1 MNKELENDVIE
12 NSEELYQNYKKI
24 DIFFK
29 AKEEYIQKYKLI
41 PIEDILSNAP
51 KYYAF
56 ISLIERINTF
66 ISKDDQWL
74 KHFIEKNRI
83 NFNYDLYE
91 RWKINKKFNTQ
102 TYSNTQAPSKWI
114 HVLQDYFIELLE
126 SIQILLV
133 LQYYIKDEDYKN
145 FLKASPELY
154 FKLRA
159 NFVKPS
165 LPSENIEK
173 FFEVIDYLLN
183 INIQHDFLSKLVIDA
198 SLCMQVY
205 RYIDKSKIFELIKQ
219 KEFYTKYRL
228 DFLKKTRFTSRV
240 KLPYEED
247 IISVAEKFLE
257 KVMDLRFTYK
267 EFKNRLIEKY
277 NKIRR

>member
-1 MNKELENDVIE
+1 MNNEIENYIIE

-24 DIFFK
+24 DHFFK
-29 AKEEYIQKYKLI
+29 AKEEYIEKYKLI

-51 KYYAF
+51 KYYALVT
-56 ISLIERINTF
+56 LIERINTF

-74 KHFIEKNRI
+74 KHFIDRNRI
-83 NFNYDLYE
+83 NFDYDSYE

-126 SIQILLV
+126 LIQILLV
-133 LQYYIKDEDYKN
+133 LQYYIKDEEYKN
-145 FLKASPELY
+145 YLKASPELY

-159 NFVKPS
+159 NFIKPS

-247 IISVAEKFLE
+247 IINVAEKFLE

-267 EFKNRLIEKY
+267 EFKSRLIEKY
-277 NKIRR
+277 NKVRR

>member
-1 MNKELENDVIE
+1 MNNEIENDIIE

-24 DIFFK
+24 DHFFK
-29 AKEEYIQKYKLI
+29 AKEEYIEKYKLI

-51 KYYAF
+51 KYYALVT
-56 ISLIERINTF
+56 LIERINTF

-74 KHFIEKNRI
+74 KHFIDRNRI
-83 NFNYDLYE
+83 NFDYDSYE

-126 SIQILLV
+126 LIQILLV

-159 NFVKPS
+159 NFIKPS

-277 NKIRR
+277 NKVRR